1 MFGKFSELIYRMIK
15 VKEAGAKRK
24 SKQNKTIQNST
35 QTNEMQ
41 SHHVNIYNSSFEWE
55 VDMGQIDPS

>member
-1 MFGKFSELIYRMIK
+1 
-15 VKEAGAKRK
+15 
-24 SKQNKTIQNST
+24 
-35 QTNEMQ
+35 MQ

>member
-1 MFGKFSELIYRMIK
+1 MFGKFSELIYWMIK

-41 SHHVNIYNSSFEWE
+41 SHHVNIYNSSFE
-55 VDMGQIDPS
+55 